1 MIDDTTIEALPS
13 GFSKGT
19 TLIVDALRENWSRDD
34 LLRLKRSLM
43 KLISPDA
50 NKGELPFDIELI
62 VPSERE
68 NDNKVLNKTGINPD
82 RDIVNG
88 VIHRQSECVS

>member
-1 MIDDTTIEALPS
+1 MNIPVQYSTVGALPS

-19 TLIVDALRENWSRDD
+19 TLIVDALRESWSRDE

-62 VPSERE
+62 VPAERK
-68 NDNKVLNKTGINPD
+68 NDNKVLNK
-82 RDIVNG
+82 
-88 VIHRQSECVS
+88 S

>member
-1 MIDDTTIEALPS
+1 MAICTRSISAKSTVLY
-13 GFSKGT
+13 
-19 TLIVDALRENWSRDD
+19 ALRESWSRDE

-62 VPSERE
+62 VPAERE
-68 NDNKVLNKTGINPD
+68 NDNKVLSKAGINPD

-88 VIHRQSECVS
+88 IIHKGNTKSLLAEI